1 MKNKFRLGICI
12 SSLAIA
18 GTLVPTGSSAGSY
31 SAICEG
37 GGECNVILVN
47 GKINIPGLSIDSN
60 DVISWSQGGKGSRT
74 DIGMGVATTLSFGL
88 LGIIGFGAKKHDYL
102 FYINY
107 LDNSGNGQMATIGFK
122 NNTPAKQF
130 TMEMMGMTGLSMG
143 ELNKSAQA
151 RLKKNRGSFNDE
163 SVRTKS
169 ISTSPSNCAI
179 VLRNYSC
186 SWSKYL
192 EANPGPRA
200 WAEANPNLVPAE
212 KARLNALD

>member
-1 MKNKFRLGICI
+1 M
-12 SSLAIA
+12 
-18 GTLVPTGSSAGSY
+18 
-31 SAICEG
+31 
-37 GGECNVILVN
+37 ILVN
-47 GKINIPGLSIDSN
+47 GKINIPGLSIDSD

-151 RLKKNRGSFNDE
+151 RLKKNRGNFNE
-163 SVRTKS
+163 ENVQTQN
-169 ISTSPSNCAI
+169 IPTSSSNCAI

-200 WAEANPNLVPAE
+200 WAEANPDLVPAE

>member
-1 MKNKFRLGICI
+1 MYI
-12 SSLAIA
+12 SALALA
-18 GTLVPTGSSAGSY
+18 GTLVPAESQAGSY
-31 SAICEG
+31 SAICED

-47 GKINIPGLSIDSN
+47 GKINIPGLSIDSD

-88 LGIIGFGAKKHDYL
+88 LGIIGFGAKKHDYQ

-107 LDNSGNGQMATIGFK
+107 LDDSGNGQMATIGFK

-130 TMEMMGMTGLSMG
+130 TMEMMGMTGLSIG

-151 RLKKNRGSFNDE
+151 RLKKSRGNFNDE
-163 SVRTKS
+163 SIQIERNS
-169 ISTSPSNCAI
+169 ISSSNCAI
-179 VLRNYSC
+179 VLRDYSC

-200 WAEANPNLVPAE
+200 WAEANPDLVPAE

>member
-1 MKNKFRLGICI
+1 MKNKFRLGIYI
-12 SSLAIA
+12 SALAIA
-18 GTLVPTGSSAGSY
+18 GTLVPAESPAGSY
-31 SAICEG
+31 SAICED

-47 GKINIPGLSIDSN
+47 GKINIPGLSIDSD
-60 DVISWSQGGKGSRT
+60 DVISWSQGGKGSQT
-74 DIGMGVATTLSFGL
+74 DIGMGIATTVTFGL
-88 LGIIGFGAKKHDYL
+88 LGIIGFGAKKHDYQ

-107 LDNSGNGQMATIGFK
+107 LDDSGNGQMATIGFK

-130 TMEMMGMTGLSMG
+130 TMEMMGMTGLSIG

-151 RLKKNRGSFNDE
+151 RLKRSSGNNNDE
-163 SVRTKS
+163 SIQTESNSKAS
-169 ISTSPSNCAI
+169 SNCAI

-186 SWSKYL
+186 SWNKYL

-200 WAEANPNLVPAE
+200 WAEANPDLVPAE

>member
-1 MKNKFRLGICI
+1 MKIKLHLGIYV
-12 SSLAIA
+12 SALAI
-18 GTLVPTGSSAGSY
+18 GVSLIPTDSTAGSY
-31 SAICEG
+31 TAICQD

-47 GKINIPGLSIDSN
+47 GKINIPGLSIDSD
-60 DVISWSQGGKGSRT
+60 DVISWSQGGKGSQN
-74 DIGMGVATTLSFGL
+74 DIGMGVATTLFFGL
-88 LGIIGFGAKKHDYL
+88 PGIIGFGAKKHDYQ

-107 LDNSGNGQMATIGFK
+107 LDNSGNGQMTTIQFK

-151 RLKKNRGSFNDE
+151 RLKRNSRNSNGETVQEQK
-163 SVRTKS
+163 K
-169 ISTSPSNCAI
+169 PSGHSDCGI
-179 VLRNYSC
+179 VLRDYSC

-200 WAEANPNLVPAE
+200 WAEANPDLVPAE
-212 KARLNALD
+212 KARLNARD

>member
-1 MKNKFRLGICI
+1 MKNKFRLGIYV
-12 SSLAIA
+12 STLAIA
-18 GTLVPTGSSAGSY
+18 GTLVPTDSPAGSY

-47 GKINIPGLSIDSN
+47 GKINIPGLSIDSD
-60 DVISWSQGGKGSRT
+60 DVISWSQGGKGSQT

-102 FYINY
+102 FHINY
-107 LDNSGNGQMATIGFK
+107 LDNSGNGQMATIGFR

-151 RLKKNRGSFNDE
+151 RLKKNRGNFNDE
-163 SVRTKS
+163 NVQTKTNS
-169 ISTSPSNCAI
+169 ISSSNCAV
-179 VLRNYSC
+179 VLRNYRC

-200 WAEANPNLVPAE
+200 WAEANPDLVPAE